1 MEIFPFRFGAGI
13 GFFKRTHCIPKLKRS
28 GAKLARLVLWLKE
41 KDMGKNFVIQKIVT
55 VLIIMGLSTLGA
67 GNEGWAASK
76 KFLSLGVGN
85 PAGTFYFIG
94 AGFANIFNK
103 NVPEVRVIA
112 ESTASSE
119 ENFNYILR
127 KKMDL
132 ALVSI
137 NVIETAVERKMDLS
151 GIRLI
156 ALGHTSDRHWI
167 VRKDSPIQR
176 VADFRGKRVAVGPP
190 GSGTLLSSKAELQVI
205 GGLTFNDFKPAY
217 LSQSECVI
225 GLKDNSIDVGVI
237 SAGYPVA
244 SILDLARHLPI
255 RLIPY
260 TKEEMRTLIAKHPYF
275 VNVII
280 PAGTYIGVDT
290 DTLTRGVSTALFCR
304 TDLNEDVIYRLIKAL
319 YEHPKERDA
328 IHPQARKWNLDNI
341 FNGAEFTVQYIPFH
355 PGAVKYLKEKGV
367 WKGKS

>member
-1 MEIFPFRFGAGI
+1 MLKAS
-13 GFFKRTHCIPKLKRS
+13 RTRILW
-28 GAKLARLVLWLKE
+28 GLFILAFSVCGW
-41 KDMGKNFVIQKIVT
+41 GT
-55 VLIIMGLSTLGA
+55 
-67 GNEGWAASK
+67 EGWTASK

-103 NVPEVRVIA
+103 HMPEVRVIA

-119 ENFNYILR
+119 ENFHLILR
-127 KKMDL
+127 KKMDM

-137 NVIETAVERKMDLS
+137 NVIETAVEKKMDLS
-151 GIRLI
+151 GVRLI

-167 VRKDSPIQR
+167 VRKESSIKR
-176 VADFRGKRVAVGPP
+176 VSDFRGKRVAVGPP
-190 GSGTLLSSKAELQVI
+190 GSGTLLGSKVELQVI
-205 GGLTFNDFKPAY
+205 GGLAFNDIKPAY
-217 LSQSECVI
+217 LSQSECVT

-244 SILDLARHLPI
+244 SLLDLARSIPI
-255 RLIPY
+255 RLVPY
-260 TKEEMRTLIAKHPYF
+260 TKEEMQALIAKHPYF

-280 PAGTYIGVDT
+280 PAGTYPGVDS

-304 TDLNEDVIYRLIKAL
+304 ADLSEDLVYGMIKAL

-328 IHPQARKWNLDNI
+328 IHPQARKWNLENI
-341 FNGAEFTVQYIPFH
+341 FNGAEFTAQYIPFH
-355 PGAVKYLKEKGV
+355 GGAVKYLKEKGI
-367 WKGKS
+367 WKGKK

>member
-1 MEIFPFRFGAGI
+1 MNKKTTRLLVALGTLIAIGAG
-13 GFFKRTHCIPKLKRS
+13 S
-28 GAKLARLVLWLKE
+28 GT
-41 KDMGKNFVIQKIVT
+41 G
-55 VLIIMGLSTLGA
+55 
-67 GNEGWAASK
+67 EGWAASR

-119 ENFNYILR
+119 ENFNLILR

-137 NVIETAVERKMDLS
+137 NVIESAVERKTDLG

-167 VRKDSPIQR
+167 VRKESSIKR

-190 GSGTLLSSKAELQVI
+190 GSGTLLGSKVELQAI
-205 GGLTFNDFKPAY
+205 GGLTFNDIKPAY
-217 LSQSECVI
+217 LSQSECVT
-225 GLKDNSIDVGVI
+225 GLRDNSIDVGVI

-255 RLIPY
+255 RLVPY
-260 TKEEMRTLIAKHPYF
+260 SKEEMQGLIAKHPYF

-280 PAGTYIGVDT
+280 PAGTYSGVDT

-304 TDLNEDVIYRLIKAL
+304 ADLSEDMAYAMVKAL

-328 IHPQARKWNLDNI
+328 IHPQARKWNLDNV
-341 FNGAEFTVQYIPFH
+341 FNGAEFTAQYIPFH
-355 PGAVKYLKEKGV
+355 PGAVQYLKEKGV
-367 WKGKS
+367 WKGKK